1 MYEMSGGYFDYD
13 QLRIKDIIV
22 EIESILLDDSDYN
35 MKEETI
41 QEFKKGLDYLYKAY
55 IYTQRID
62 WFLSGDD
69 SEETFHERLRE
80 DLENLK

>member
-1 MYEMSGGYFDYD
+1 MSGGYFDYD
-13 QLRIKDIIV
+13 QLRIKDIIM

-62 WFLSGDD
+62 YFLSGDD
-69 SEETFHERLRE
+69 SEETFHERLKE
-80 DLENLK
+80 DLRVYKIK

>member
-1 MYEMSGGYFDYD
+1 MSGGYFDYD

-41 QEFKKGLDYLYKAY
+41 QEFKKD
-55 IYTQRID
+55 
-62 WFLSGDD
+62 
-69 SEETFHERLRE
+69 
-80 DLENLK
+80 

>member
-1 MYEMSGGYFDYD
+1 MSGGYFDYD

-69 SEETFHERLRE
+69 SEETFHERLKE
-80 DLENLK
+80 DLRVYKIK

>member
-1 MYEMSGGYFDYD
+1 MSGGHFDYN
-13 QLRIKDIIV
+13 QFRIKDIIM
-22 EIESILLDDSDYN
+22 EIESVLLDPNCD

-41 QEFKKGLDYLYKAY
+41 QEFKTGLNYLYKAY

-69 SEETFHERLRE
+69 SEETFQERLKE
-80 DLENLK
+80 DLNKLQRLK